1 MPLNAIYKYPKFIYI
16 INERT
21 NFMENNKQ
29 ALTVQTGERIRYFR
43 ILKRLSQEE
52 LALNAG
58 INPTYIGH
66 IERGLKCPTIDTLS
80 KICTALN
87 VTLSQ
92 LLDFDSNTPIIDN
105 SEAIE
110 KISFNIKNLP
120 KEDAD
125 RIADIVAE
133 IVKIRH

>member
-1 MPLNAIYKYPKFIYI
+1 MNTAYKYPKFIDI

-21 NFMENNKQ
+21 IFMENNKQ
-29 ALTVQTGERIRYFR
+29 ALTLQTGERIRYFR
-43 ILKRLSQEE
+43 VLKRLSQEE
-52 LALNAG
+52 LALSAG

-66 IERGLKCPTIDTLS
+66 IERGLKCPTIDTLN
-80 KICTALN
+80 KICTAFN
-87 VTLSQ
+87 ITLSQ
-92 LLDFDSNTPIIDN
+92 LLDFDSNIPVADN

-110 KISFNIKNLP
+110 KISLNISNLP

-133 IVKIRH
+133 IVKLKH

>member
-1 MPLNAIYKYPKFIYI
+1 MPLNTICKYPKFIDI
-16 INERT
+16 TNERI
-21 NFMENNKQ
+21 NFMENIKQ

-43 ILKRLSQEE
+43 VLKRLSQEE

-80 KICTALN
+80 KICIALN
-87 VTLSQ
+87 ITLSQ

-133 IVKIRH
+133 IVKLKH

>member
-16 INERT
+16 INERI
-21 NFMENNKQ
+21 NFMKNNKQ

-43 ILKRLSQEE
+43 VLKRLSQEE

-87 VTLSQ
+87 ITLSQ
-92 LLDFDSNTPIIDN
+92 LLDFDSHIPVADN
-105 SEAIE
+105 SEAME
-110 KISFNIKNLP
+110 KISFNISNLP

-133 IVKIRH
+133 IVKLKH

>member
-66 IERGLKCPTIDTLS
+66 IERGLKCPTIDTLN

-87 VTLSQ
+87 ITLSQ
-92 LLDFDSNTPIIDN
+92 LLDFGSDTPVIDN

-133 IVKIRH
+133 IVKIRR

>member
-16 INERT
+16 INERI
-21 NFMENNKQ
+21 NFMKNNKQ
-29 ALTVQTGERIRYFR
+29 ALTIQTGERIRYFR
-43 ILKRLSQEE
+43 VLKRLSQEE

-87 VTLSQ
+87 ITLSQ
-92 LLDFDSNTPIIDN
+92 LLDFDSGTSTADN
-105 SEAIE
+105 SEAME

-133 IVKIRH
+133 IVKLKH

>member
-1 MPLNAIYKYPKFIYI
+1 MPLNTIYKYPTFIDI

-21 NFMENNKQ
+21 IFMENNKQ

-43 ILKRLSQEE
+43 VLKRLSQEE

-66 IERGLKCPTIDTLS
+66 IERGLKCPTIDTLN
-80 KICTALN
+80 KICIALN
-87 VTLSQ
+87 ITLSQ
-92 LLDFDSNTPIIDN
+92 LLDFNSGIPITDN

-110 KISFNIKNLP
+110 KISFNISNLP

-133 IVKIRH
+133 IVKLKH

>member
-1 MPLNAIYKYPKFIYI
+1 
-16 INERT
+16 
-21 NFMENNKQ
+21 MENNKQ
-29 ALTVQTGERIRYFR
+29 DLTTQTGERIRHFR
-43 ILKRLSQEE
+43 VLKKLSQEK

-58 INPTYIGH
+58 INPTYMGH
-66 IERGLKCPTIDTLS
+66 IERGLKCPTIDTLN

-87 VTLSQ
+87 ITLSQ
-92 LLDFDSNTPIIDN
+92 LLDFDSHIPVTDN
-105 SEAIE
+105 SAAIE
-110 KISFNIKNLP
+110 KISFNISNLP

>member
-16 INERT
+16 INERI
-21 NFMENNKQ
+21 NFMKNNKQ

-43 ILKRLSQEE
+43 VLKRLSQEE

-66 IERGLKCPTIDTLS
+66 IERGLKCPTINTLS

-87 VTLSQ
+87 ITLSQ
-92 LLDFDSNTPIIDN
+92 LLDFDSGTSTADN
-105 SEAIE
+105 SEAME

-133 IVKIRH
+133 IVKLKH

>member
-1 MPLNAIYKYPKFIYI
+1 MPLNNIHKYPKFIDI

-21 NFMENNKQ
+21 IFMENNKK
-29 ALTVQTGERIRYFR
+29 ALTEQTGERIRHFR
-43 ILKRLSQEE
+43 ALKKLSQEE

-66 IERGLKCPTIDTLS
+66 IERGLKCPTIDTLN
-80 KICTALN
+80 KICIALN
-87 VTLSQ
+87 ITLSQ
-92 LLDFDSNTPIIDN
+92 LLDFDSHIPVTDN
-105 SEAIE
+105 SKAIE

-133 IVKIRH
+133 IVKIKH

>member
-16 INERT
+16 INERI
-21 NFMENNKQ
+21 NFMKNNKQ
-29 ALTVQTGERIRYFR
+29 ALTIQTGERIRYFR
-43 ILKRLSQEE
+43 VLKRLSQEE

-87 VTLSQ
+87 ITLSQ
-92 LLDFDSNTPIIDN
+92 LLDFDSGTSTADN
-105 SEAIE
+105 SEAME

-125 RIADIVAE
+125 RIADLVAE
-133 IVKIRH
+133 IVKLKH

>member
-1 MPLNAIYKYPKFIYI
+1 MNTIYKYPKFIDI

-29 ALTVQTGERIRYFR
+29 ALTAQTGERIRYFR
-43 ILKRLSQEE
+43 VLKKFSQEE

-87 VTLSQ
+87 ITLSQ
-92 LLDFDSNTPIIDN
+92 LLDFDSSILVTDN

-133 IVKIRH
+133 IVKLKH